1 MFWVRNNLFGP
12 WAIVGGYPQKIS
24 TKYGP
29 SSPPAVDAA
38 ECDVE
43 LKIAYL
49 LYHNLLYSYSWVDD
63 TALNEHTYMFVR
75 TVDMTLNDV
84 SNPFSA
90 GPLSELAHAPRHID
104 AMWRHDDALGAI
116 VQHWIYDY
124 NITQKS
130 WAYKGHVTC

>member
-1 MFWVRNNLFGP
+1 MKFD
-12 WAIVGGYPQKIS
+12 GGSGQWIALAEYPQNIAA
-24 TKYGP
+24 KYGP

-43 LKIAYL
+43 LQIAYL
-49 LYHNLLYSYSWVDD
+49 LYHNLLYSYSWLED
-63 TALNEHTYMFVR
+63 TTLKEHTYTFVNM
-75 TVDMTLNDV
+75 VDMTVNDV

-104 AMWRHDDALGAI
+104 AMWRHADALGAV

-130 WAYKGHVTC
+130 WTYKGRVNC